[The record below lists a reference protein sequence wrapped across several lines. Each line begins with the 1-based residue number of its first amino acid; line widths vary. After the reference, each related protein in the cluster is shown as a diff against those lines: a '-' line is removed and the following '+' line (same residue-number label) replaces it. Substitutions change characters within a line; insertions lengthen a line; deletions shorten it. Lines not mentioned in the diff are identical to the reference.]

1 MECSSFRFL
10 ARILEFVCFFMNLRL
25 LYLCACSTVVK
36 FRRFR
41 PWDER
46 RNVEGLAKPLRMD
59 KSASNADLAN
69 TPDYH
74 RPREVEIASQNALER
89 DEALANRRSAT
100 YSIRERNR
108 VITRA
113 VFGRCYTEGNQAQN
127 MASDVRL
134 CARSDSFTSFSIT
147 GAKATLYHHE
157 RRDENDEKATLYD
170 FLAKTPRRRARVEP
184 KTSTSLP
191 PLVRRR
197 MTSSVA
203 AAKPK
208 RARKTHRKAKHVRES
223 ISVSNVEAFAAKAP
237 QRRRR
242 DVNVTLRNAFSML
255 EVAPAPQ
262 QSKSSSTREKAGSC
276 RVKIYQSER
285 QSEMMIGIPAAPP
298 ATPTPGTVI
307 STAMFPLLY
316 LGGC

>member
-1 MECSSFRFL
+1 
-10 ARILEFVCFFMNLRL
+10 
-25 LYLCACSTVVK
+25 
-36 FRRFR
+36 
-41 PWDER
+41 
-46 RNVEGLAKPLRMD
+46 
-59 KSASNADLAN
+59 
-69 TPDYH
+69 
-74 RPREVEIASQNALER
+74 
-89 DEALANRRSAT
+89 
-100 YSIRERNR
+100 
-108 VITRA
+108 
-113 VFGRCYTEGNQAQN
+113 

-298 ATPTPGTVI
+298 ATPTPDH
-307 STAMFPLLY
+307 LLRFEY
-316 LGGC
+316 VSCLSDIRSQRLVKARLNRLEQRAAEVEQRKEEALRLSLKRHELKSKAAQKMQQRAEIYALNRVMTELEQANFDEYSSSKNA